1 MAMKIGFIGT
11 GIMGK
16 SMAGH
21 LMAGGHAVQIY
32 NRSRAKAEDL
42 LAQGATWFDSPTSL
56 AAASDV
62 IITIIGYP
70 KDVEA
75 IYLGPSGILQHAKKG
90 CITIDMT
97 TSSPELAKRIAA
109 AGQERGIACL
119 DAPVSGGDVGARDA
133 KLSIMV
139 GGDASAYECVL
150 PLFQLMGKT
159 IALLG
164 PAGAGQHT
172 KLCNQ
177 IVIASTIMGVCEGLI
192 YAKTAGLDP
201 LAVLNVIGAGAAGG
215 VQLNVQ
221 GPRMIQGDFAPGF
234 MLEHFVKDMGL
245 AITEAER
252 MGLKLPGLAQ
262 AKKLYDILM
271 QQGQERT
278 GYHALFELYLRNEVT

>member
-21 LMAGGHAVQIY
+21 LMAGGHSVQIY
-32 NRSRAKAEDL
+32 NRSRDKAEEL
-42 LAQGATWFDSPTSL
+42 LARGATWFETPASL

-75 IYLGPSGILQHAKKG
+75 IYLGPDGILQNAKKG

-97 TSSPELAKRIAA
+97 TSSPELAKQIAVI
-109 AGQERGIACL
+109 GQERGIACL
-119 DAPVSGGDVGARDA
+119 DAPVSGGDIGARDA
-133 KLSIMV
+133 ALSIMV

-150 PLFQLMGKT
+150 PHFRLMGKT

-201 LAVLNVIGAGAAGG
+201 LAVLDVIGAGAAGG
-215 VQLNVQ
+215 VQLKVQ
-221 GPRMIQGDFAPGF
+221 GPRMIKGDFAPGF
-234 MLEHFVKDMGL
+234 MLEHFVKDIGL
-245 AITEAER
+245 AIAEADR

-271 QQGQERT
+271 QQGHERT
-278 GYHALFELYLRNEVT
+278 GYHALFELYLRKEVT

>member
-16 SMAGH
+16 SMASH
-21 LMAGGHAVQIY
+21 LMAGGHSVQIY
-32 NRSRAKAEDL
+32 NRSRDKAEEL
-42 LAQGATWFDSPTSL
+42 LARGATWFETPASL

-75 IYLGPSGILQHAKKG
+75 IYLGPDGILQNAKKG

-97 TSSPELAKRIAA
+97 TSSPELAKQIAVI
-109 AGQERGIACL
+109 GQERGIACL
-119 DAPVSGGDVGARDA
+119 DAPVSGGDIGARDA
-133 KLSIMV
+133 ALSIMV

-150 PLFQLMGKT
+150 PLFRLMGKT

-201 LAVLNVIGAGAAGG
+201 LAVLDVIGAGAAGG
-215 VQLNVQ
+215 VQLKVQ
-221 GPRMIQGDFAPGF
+221 GPRMIKGDFAPGF
-234 MLEHFVKDMGL
+234 MLEHFVKDIGL
-245 AITEAER
+245 AIAEADR

-271 QQGQERT
+271 QQGHERT
-278 GYHALFELYLRNEVT
+278 GYHALFELYLRKEVT

>member
-21 LMAGGHAVQIY
+21 LMAGGHSVQIY
-32 NRSRAKAEDL
+32 NRSRDKAEEL
-42 LAQGATWFDSPTSL
+42 LARGATWFETPASL

-75 IYLGPSGILQHAKKG
+75 IYLGPDGILQNAKKG

-97 TSSPELAKRIAA
+97 TSSPELAKQIAVI
-109 AGQERGIACL
+109 GQERGIACL
-119 DAPVSGGDVGARDA
+119 DAPVSGGDIGARDA
-133 KLSIMV
+133 ALSIMV

-150 PLFQLMGKT
+150 PLFRLMGKT

-201 LAVLNVIGAGAAGG
+201 LAVLDVIGAGAAGG
-215 VQLNVQ
+215 VQLKVQ
-221 GPRMIQGDFAPGF
+221 GPRMIKGDFAPGF
-234 MLEHFVKDMGL
+234 MLEHFVKDIGL
-245 AITEAER
+245 AIAEADR

-271 QQGQERT
+271 QQGHERT
-278 GYHALFELYLRNEVT
+278 GYHALFELYLRKEVT